1 MLDDAKQAL
10 FNISLENCNFAETY
24 LFEKR
29 CNFMMNV
36 MFTQ

>member
-24 LFEKR
+24 LFEKSVILWW
-29 CNFMMNV
+29 M
-36 MFTQ
+36 